1 MFITLVNRVAT
12 SHASFVIKPPAARDG
27 DIVMLAPRAERPAP
41 ATDSSASTGVSVLIP
56 GRMHAS
62 CVHQVQQ

>member
-27 DIVMLAPRAERPAP
+27 DIVCSLLAR
-41 ATDSSASTGVSVLIP
+41 SVRHLRLILV
-56 GRMHAS
+56 RL
-62 CVHQVQQ
+62 